1 MELRTRFLPKLLNS
15 EVDEYL
21 KSNDI
26 IDRKSVV

>member
-26 IDRKSVV
+26 IVAF